1 MAVSYTRINWV
12 NRIVQRV
19 HTYTESTNTD
29 GSITH
34 NPAPGTIIQAG
45 TPRSADN
52 MNHMDKGIKDCADA
66 INDLEETVNAQA
78 QTLNSHGTRIQT
90 NETAITGLRQKNTEQ
105 DETTAALRQDHNAL
119 ATAEGQLATRT
130 DAHIANKNNP
140 HEVTASQ
147 VGLGNVPNVGTND
160 QTPTYTRAATLA
172 NLSSGEKMST
182 AFGKIAKAVYDL
194 IAHIANKNN
203 PHEVTKSQV
212 GLGNVPN
219 VTTNNQ
225 TPTYN
230 RAANLADLS
239 SGETISAAFGKISKA
254 VNALI
259 AHLANRENPHE
270 VDLFQVAER
279 VFESAWGRPDVI
291 GTYIGNGS
299 SAATLDVNGS
309 NVRGQQIDLGFAPA
323 KVIIFIPIGE
333 INLGH
338 DEAAMEKNNVLDAI
352 MGGLYGY
359 AAIGPLKNY
368 YHSGCGNTME
378 NAAPQSVLSRN
389 HGGAVVYQNSFIVQ
403 SYNNADTE
411 SNSSYP
417 KANIKGQSYRYMA
430 WRQ

>member
-90 NETAITGLRQKNTEQ
+90 NETAISGLRQKNTEQ
-105 DETTAALRQDHNAL
+105 DETTAALRQDHNTL

-194 IAHIANKNN
+194 IAHIGNTNN
-203 PHEVTKSQV
+203 PHSVTKSQV
-212 GLGNVPN
+212 GLGSVPN

-259 AHLANRENPHE
+259 EHLANRENPHE
-270 VDLFQVAER
+270 VDLFQAAER
-279 VFESAWGRPDVI
+279 IFESTWGNADVI

-299 SAATLDVNGS
+299 SAAAMSVNGTS
-309 NVRGQQIDLGFAPA
+309 VRGQQIDLGFAPA
-323 KVIIFIPIGE
+323 KVIIFIPTEEITIGHSE
-333 INLGH
+333 T
-338 DEAAMEKNNVLDAI
+338 DMKKTTAMDAI
-352 MGGLYGY
+352 VGGKYGV
-359 AAIGPLKNY
+359 AAFGPMMNY
-368 YHSGCGNTME
+368 YHSGCGNLRTST
-378 NAAPQSVLSRN
+378 PQEVLRRN

-411 SNSSYP
+411 TGSDAP